1 MIVYVLPLLKLFG
14 HFLSQ
19 ESLFSHFT
27 PTLVLPSSFPY
38 SSLEASCVV
47 ILINS
52 VPERGSRIWPNLYFE
67 KLPTGR
73 LALKNEIHSIEQH
86 VVFRPISDSSFL
98 PPHPTTCTIWS
109 RPALRLDGI
118 LATLTLG
125 GGSSSSSLSVP

>member
-14 HFLSQ
+14 RFLSQ

-52 VPERGSRIWPNLYFE
+52 VPERGSRIWPNLYLE
-67 KLPTGR
+67 ELPTGR

-98 PPHPTTCTIWS
+98 PNPTTCTIWS

-118 LATLTLG
+118 LAALTLG
-125 GGSSSSSLSVP
+125 GGSSSSSSLSVP